1 MKMGNFKMHIHMTFV
16 FTSIKILF
24 AIEKKGK
31 GHGVSMHDT
40 ITANEPQQAHTKQ
53 RKSGFIG
60 LSSQLACFT
69 IVLLRFRAV

>member
-1 MKMGNFKMHIHMTFV
+1 MGNFKMHIHMTFV

-40 ITANEPQQAHTKQ
+40 ITANEPQ
-53 RKSGFIG
+53 
-60 LSSQLACFT
+60 
-69 IVLLRFRAV
+69 